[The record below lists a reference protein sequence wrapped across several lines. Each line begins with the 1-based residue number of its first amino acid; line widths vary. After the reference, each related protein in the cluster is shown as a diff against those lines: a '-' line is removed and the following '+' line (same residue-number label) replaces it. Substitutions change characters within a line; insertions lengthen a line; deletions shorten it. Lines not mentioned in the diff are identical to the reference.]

1 MQQNVMI
8 MNTNSTRFGITD
20 FHPDSLPFVQEGQNW
35 RAPIGRVHFL
45 LVMQGEARMLIDG
58 HQQTLTENT
67 FLFLLPNMLL
77 CPQTHSSDFRAQCLF
92 FDFDFMSDF
101 PLLLKAEIS
110 HKVAYSPL
118 ITPDTRTANLLQR
131 YFEFIEERYRAPENN
146 NEIIKGL
153 LFALIMEVNR
163 LYIHRETKV
172 RVSRPDEITD
182 RFFYQLHRHCKEE
195 HYSAFYA
202 GKLCISDKHL
212 MRTIRQKTG
221 QTFHFWLSD
230 FLMRE
235 AKVLLRSTDMSIMEI
250 AEILHFPNSSFF
262 ARFFRRHQGVPP
274 LQFRKNR

>member
-1 MQQNVMI
+1 
-8 MNTNSTRFGITD
+8 
-20 FHPDSLPFVQEGQNW
+20 
-35 RAPIGRVHFL
+35 
-45 LVMQGEARMLIDG
+45 MLIDG

-101 PLLLKAEIS
+101 SLLLKAEIS

-182 RFFYQLHRHCKEE
+182 RFFYLLHRHCKEE

>member
-1 MQQNVMI
+1 M
-8 MNTNSTRFGITD
+8 
-20 FHPDSLPFVQEGQNW
+20 
-35 RAPIGRVHFL
+35 A
-45 LVMQGEARMLIDG
+45 
-58 HQQTLTENT
+58 
-67 FLFLLPNMLL
+67 
-77 CPQTHSSDFRAQCLF
+77 
-92 FDFDFMSDF
+92 DF

-146 NEIIKGL
+146 KEIIKGL

-182 RFFYQLHRHCKEE
+182 RFFYLLHLHCKEE
-195 HYSAFYA
+195 HYAAFYA

-235 AKVLLRSTDMSIMEI
+235 AKLLLKSTGNTAKLSI
-250 AEILHFPNSSFF
+250 A
-262 ARFFRRHQGVPP
+262 A
-274 LQFRKNR
+274 FRKLPKHCTFPTHRFSPVSSADTKDYRPCNSARADSPEPRKRQNRQT